1 MLFSFLLAS
10 FLHIWKEVFQEI
22 LVFCQTSC
30 LIDDFLVP
38 LFEGLCS
45 SNPCR
50 FANPCRFD
58 FSVFVGACSNLIDEK

>member
-10 FLHIWKEVFQEI
+10 FLHIWKEVFWEI

-50 FANPCRFD
+50 FD
-58 FSVFVGACSNLIDEK
+58 FSVFVGACSNLIEEK